1 MCGAFAERCLR
12 GSTEIV
18 EYKPVPVTLR
28 PPEISPGLTWD
39 RTLAPVARDWA
50 LGLCSC
56 ILLVLDTEH
65 IVSCAGHRTHH
76 VSRLD
81 AKICVVGEVVCVACM
96 NAVC

>member
-65 IVSCAGHRTHH
+65 IVSCAGHRTHY
-76 VSRLD
+76 VLCWTQNTSRLVLD
-81 AKICVVGEVVCVACM
+81 TEHIMSRG
-96 NAVC
+96 